1 MSIQTQPATS
11 DRMKAVLVL
20 IVAILV
26 LMIIFVIF
34 PVLIF
39 LKIGGFWS
47 AVIFAIYVV
56 AMNYLSNKFQP
67 WVKKR
72 LSI

>member
-39 LKIGGFWS
+39 LKLEGFGLQS
-47 AVIFAIYVV
+47 
-56 AMNYLSNKFQP
+56 YLPFM
-67 WVKKR
+67 W
-72 LSI
+72 